1 MASVTNDLNSP
12 MSTSS
17 SSDEADENRDEN
29 GDDGFIYSEVYA
41 DDKFEFRHVMVPDN
55 KHYRPRLMTEAEW
68 RALGVKM
75 SPGWIHYALH
85 RPEPKLLLFRRLIT
99 N

>member
-17 SSDEADENRDEN
+17 SSDEADEN

-41 DDKFEFRHVMVPDN
+41 DDKFEFRHVMVPAD

-75 SPGWIHYALH
+75 SPGWIHYAIH
-85 RPEPKLLLFRRLIT
+85 KPEPKLLLFRRLNGGSRIC
-99 N
+99 